1 MQLRVLRWILN
12 RLRRIYIIF
21 PILLL
26 FGLIFVFYRNP
37 ESFSSGSQDSTEQ
50 LLAFK
55 WQSRHP
61 LDLDQVG
68 SGTGNTSSAADSSAA
83 ASKNFSSPQLRLS
96 QRSVRYHCSAC
107 NQFSLCC
114 KSFESCVSCCL
125 QPNQR
130 PILEAVLLRARAL
143 GDKVLLRVADPFQLC
158 LARCRTSSESV
169 QHENAYRDPVNK
181 HCFGLQPP
189 TLRLANPATLQHPAS
204 MSEKPFAQRW
214 LNNAYQDSLQPTS
227 QWQRASHLLAER
239 LANSIEAEPAFSQS
253 DRFKQMTFQL
263 LGEVFVRNYFPHDS
277 IDPGVIT
284 PPNIAWE
291 DRRTLDTDC
300 RAWLDAKL
308 QACIETL
315 PPE

>member
-83 ASKNFSSPQLRLS
+83 ASKNFSSPQLRLRQYTCRNS
-96 QRSVRYHCSAC
+96 VGGRDSLVDERGVVCSRADLLTGGCCPYPSKRSVRYHCSAC

-114 KSFESCVSCCL
+114 KSFEFCVSCCL

-189 TLRLANPATLQHPAS
+189 TLRLAN
-204 MSEKPFAQRW
+204 R
-214 LNNAYQDSLQPTS
+214 
-227 QWQRASHLLAER
+227 
-239 LANSIEAEPAFSQS
+239 
-253 DRFKQMTFQL
+253 
-263 LGEVFVRNYFPHDS
+263 
-277 IDPGVIT
+277 
-284 PPNIAWE
+284 
-291 DRRTLDTDC
+291 
-300 RAWLDAKL
+300 
-308 QACIETL
+308 
-315 PPE
+315 